1 MRARLAIAIAVGLM
15 TLVGCR
21 DVDLERM
28 IDQQSYRPYER
39 NPYLPRGTT
48 MQPPP
53 PGTVSR
59 SALIGP
65 PEILRGVT
73 QAGAPVPSIPIP
85 VTRELVDRGQN
96 RYDIFCAPCH
106 GRAGYANTEVAENM
120 TLRPPPALHLP
131 RLVEGPD
138 GHIFRVASEG
148 FGLMPSYQEELS
160 VRDRWAVVAYVRA
173 LQLSQRARLD
183 ALPAPIREEAS
194 SWLK

>member
-1 MRARLAIAIAVGLM
+1 MRARLTMAIAAALVA
-15 TLVGCR
+15 LVGC

-28 IDQQSYRPYER
+28 IEQGSYRSYEP
-39 NPYLPRGTT
+39 NPYLPGGT

-59 SALIGP
+59 SAEIGP
-65 PEILRGVT
+65 PELLQGTTGTGSLVRE
-73 QAGAPVPSIPIP
+73 IPIP
-85 VTRELVDRGQN
+85 VTRELLDRGQN
-96 RYDIFCAPCH
+96 RYEIFCAPCH

-131 RLVEGPD
+131 RLVQAPA
-138 GHIFRVASEG
+138 GHIFRVATEG
-148 FGLMPSYQEELS
+148 FGLMPSYAEQLS
-160 VRDRWAVVAYVRA
+160 LSDRWAVVAYVQA

-183 ALPAPIREEAS
+183 QLPAQVREEAS